1 MFPLSGLVVLDFS
14 QFLAGPSAALRLAD
28 LGARVIKVERPL
40 TGDASRQLTLRNQR
54 VGEDSLLF
62 HTINRCKESF
72 CANLKDP
79 SNLQRV
85 KNLIAHADVLI
96 ENFRPGVMD
105 KIGLGYEALR
115 IQHPRL
121 VYASVTGYGS
131 QGPWADKAGQDL
143 LIQSMSG
150 LAWLNG
156 DRHQPPTPFGLSVA
170 DSLAGAH
177 MVEGILAC
185 LIRRGKTQQGGRVE
199 ISLMESV
206 LSMQFEVLTTWLNDG
221 HQLPN
226 RCAKNNAHAWLA
238 APYGI
243 YPTEDGYI
251 AIAMGSVTALAAIF
265 QSDALARYTDPATWF
280 SCRDSIKTLIADILL
295 TRPTEH
301 WTRLLDV
308 HQFWCSEVYDWKT
321 LFASEGFKA
330 LDITQRVRLPSGQHI
345 RMLRSP
351 LRINGQRSAIA
362 KSAPRLGED
371 TASITAGFNLA
382 GADL

>member
-62 HTINRCKESF
+62 HTINRGKESF

-79 SNLQRV
+79 SDLQRV
-85 KNLIAHADVLI
+85 KNLIAQADVLI

-177 MVEGILAC
+177 LVEGILAC
-185 LIRRGKTQQGGRVE
+185 LLRRGKTQQGGRVE

-221 HQLPN
+221 HQVPN

-243 YPTEDGYI
+243 YPTEDGHI

-265 QSDALARYTDPATWF
+265 QSDELARYTDPATWF
-280 SCRDSIKTLIADILL
+280 SCRDSIKNLIADILL

-301 WTRLLDV
+301 WTRLLDA
-308 HQFWCSEVYDWKT
+308 HEFWCSEVYDWKT

-371 TASITAGFNLA
+371 TASITADFNLA
-382 GADL
+382 GVDL